1 MQKFTKNIK
10 KFLQV
15 FIMVFF
21 IFIANVSTTKE
32 VTKVSNDA
40 SNRVIDLSTMALKLE
55 SDIKNDLYSAKDTYT
70 GDITGYAADC
80 PLCSG
85 RLACNSSYNVKDGT
99 TTYPDLAY
107 GNVRIVASSSNLP
120 CGSIVRFQMNSLS
133 MEPIIAI
140 VLDRGVLGNDLD
152 ILMANE
158 SEATRYVG
166 RKTLGYDVLRE
177 GWTR

>member
-1 MQKFTKNIK
+1 M
-10 KFLQV
+10 
-15 FIMVFF
+15 
-21 IFIANVSTTKE
+21 
-32 VTKVSNDA
+32 
-40 SNRVIDLSTMALKLE
+40 
-55 SDIKNDLYSAKDTYT
+55 
-70 GDITGYAADC
+70 
-80 PLCSG
+80 
-85 RLACNSSYNVKDGT
+85 
-99 TTYPDLAY
+99 
-107 GNVRIVASSSNLP
+107 ASSSNLP

-158 SEATRYVG
+158 SEATKYVG